1 MSDNARMKNNPYQ
14 VLGPSVPSLLG
25 RRDLIDKVGA
35 HLDKERPEHV
45 SVMGPALYGKSVLLQ
60 EVASI
65 YAKGQ
70 PGYLGAAY
78 LDLRRRTPLTDD
90 ELRERFADKLAAAVE
105 ESWPEGAE
113 LLRFDDVEIKERL
126 GLVGRELAK
135 TDESVL
141 IVMDGFD
148 DVLANPGITSEI
160 WDGLLSIAS
169 EPVLRYVTGSR
180 LPLRELCRTEE
191 SRTSDFWEI
200 FHDVPVIVGCLDD
213 RDWEEFLA
221 PFDQERVRLDESA
234 HQQLH
239 DWTGS
244 VPILLTALLQSTW
257 DWVEPGATVSGE
269 DVDRLAERL
278 MERRRQLLAALWEE
292 CTAEMKTDLADLTR
306 GELRVRAVP
315 ESRLRRLERRGF
327 VRREGKRIVFAC
339 GLMERFVERESAG
352 VTSLQRVFGDAELF
366 QQNVRMLLEVRL
378 AQVPVADETLHGYV
392 EQAIRHLQPEP
403 RHSTVWVRSIA
414 DRALD
419 LIWERELRDGITL
432 PESWMIAWR
441 RAGIQHLP
449 DDGHGRVPSE
459 RGRQLRLL
467 RYATGSGVGGRSLKR
482 LTRWVTKPTALLV
495 DHLQS
500 VGNFGQ
506 HQDDEVTATFA
517 VSTCNSAIALCES
530 LASDLRIETDKP

>member
-1 MSDNARMKNNPYQ
+1 MGDNAPMKNNPFQ
-14 VLGPSVPSLLG
+14 VLGPTVPAMLG
-25 RRDLIDKVGA
+25 RQDLTERVCA
-35 HLDKERPEHV
+35 YLDKERPEHV
-45 SVMGPALYGKSVLLQ
+45 SVLGPALYGKSVLLQ
-60 EVASI
+60 EVARR
-65 YAKGQ
+65 YAEGR

-78 LDLRRRTPLTDD
+78 FDLRRRTPKTDD
-90 ELRERFADKLAAAVE
+90 ELRERFAEKLAAAVE
-105 ESWPEGAE
+105 KSWPEGFE
-113 LLRFDDVEIKERL
+113 LLGFDDVDLKERL
-126 GLVGRELAK
+126 SLVSRELAK
-135 TDESVL
+135 TDDSVL

-148 DVLANPGITSEI
+148 DVLANPGITNEI
-160 WDGLLSIAS
+160 WEGLLSIAA

-180 LPLRELCRTEE
+180 LPLRELCHTEE

-200 FHDVPVIVGCLDD
+200 FHDVPLIVGCLNEG
-213 RDWEEFLA
+213 DWEAFLA
-221 PFDQERVRLDESA
+221 PFEQEKVTISPPARKKLE
-234 HQQLH
+234 H
-239 DWTGS
+239 WTGS

-257 DWVEPGATVSGE
+257 EWAEPGATVSGE
-269 DVDRLAERL
+269 DVNQLAERL
-278 MERRRQLLAALWEE
+278 AGRRRQLLAALWEE

-306 GELRVRAVP
+306 GGLRVRAVP

-378 AQVPVADETLHGYV
+378 AQVPVADKTLHGYV

-449 DDGHGRVPSE
+449 DDGHGRVPGE

-506 HQDDEVTATFA
+506 HQDDEVTASFA
-517 VSTCNSAIALCES
+517 VATCNSAIALCES
-530 LASDLRIETDKP
+530 LAGDLRIEADKP